1 MSLRSSAEFIFLSA
15 QVIKVLE
22 SRKAITACFHYGFIL
37 LNVSLVFFFSIK
49 GINAER
55 KEAKAEKEEA
65 EKYQKLTQDLVSC
78 SVF

>member
-22 SRKAITACFHYGFIL
+22 SRKVIAACFHYGFIL
-37 LNVSLVFFFSIK
+37 LNVSLFFFSIK